1 MQPISAR
8 HESQVYA
15 MTRVVTGFLFTC
27 HGMQKV
33 LGLFGGF
40 GGHPGGTAPLFSL
53 PWVAGVIE
61 LVGGLLVALGLL
73 TRWAAFICSGEMAVA
88 YFMMHQ
94 RRGLVPIANQGE
106 LAALYAFVF
115 LLIAARGPGPWSL
128 DATRGASVEERR

>member
-15 MTRVVTGFLFTC
+15 ITRVVTGFLFTC

-40 GGHPGGTAPLFSL
+40 GDQPGGTAPLFSL

-61 LVGGLLVALGLL
+61 LVGGLLVAP
-73 TRWAAFICSGEMAVA
+73 RWAAFICSGEMAVA

>member
-1 MQPISAR
+1 MPPISAR

-15 MTRVVTGFLFTC
+15 ITRVVTGFLFTC
-27 HGMQKV
+27 HGLQKV
-33 LGLFGGF
+33 LGLFGGL
-40 GGHPGGTAPLFSL
+40 GGHPAPLFSL

-106 LAALYAFVF
+106 LAALFAFVF

-128 DATRGASVEERR
+128 DATRGASAAERR

>member
-15 MTRVVTGFLFTC
+15 ITRVVTGFLFTS

-73 TRWAAFICSGEMAVA
+73 TRWAAFICSGEM
-88 YFMMHQ
+88 
-94 RRGLVPIANQGE
+94 RWRT
-106 LAALYAFVF
+106 
-115 LLIAARGPGPWSL
+115 S
-128 DATRGASVEERR
+128 